1 MKLYASVTTVVLHA
15 CHNKRVDTSS
25 LWGHL
30 QKCKKNPHRENDKG
44 QKVLNFHKATG
55 EGANLLSMT
64 FNKVRCR
71 NALAKFVVHDEHAF
85 AVVEGIGFMKFISEL

>member
-30 QKCKKNPHRENDKG
+30 QKCKKNPHRENDKR
-44 QKVLNFHKATG
+44 QKVLNFQKAAGGGT
-55 EGANLLSMT
+55 NLLAVT

-71 NALAKFVVHDEHAF
+71 NALAKFVVQDEQAF
-85 AVVEGIGFMKFISEL
+85 